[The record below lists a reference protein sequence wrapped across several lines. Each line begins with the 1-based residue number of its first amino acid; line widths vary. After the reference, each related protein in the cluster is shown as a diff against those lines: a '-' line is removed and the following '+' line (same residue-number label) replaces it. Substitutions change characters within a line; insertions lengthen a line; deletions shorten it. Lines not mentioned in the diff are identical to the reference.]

1 MHCNICDKQL
11 SEKEINWNED
21 INTFEP
27 CGTCLDVIMD
37 AAYAQGYDDEE
48 QRVIESDFDDDTYYG
63 DSSEL
68 WPSELEDEA
77 YD

>member
-11 SEKEINWNED
+11 SEKEINWND
-21 INTFEP
+21 DLPGWEP

-37 AAYAQGYDDEE
+37 AAFAGNYEDEE
-48 QRVIESDFDDDTYYG
+48 ERVVDSDFDDDVYYG

-68 WPSELEDEA
+68 WASEEED